1 MRDAARPS
9 LLVDV
14 TAETFHNRGWL
25 TLTEVLDAGQLL
37 TAADHDELVACAR
50 LVGGVWLGP
59 AITTSGG
66 RGAADILGDYFGE
79 RLAYDLLVTDPDTVA
94 EGELRDL
101 EWAYTLMSDGTT
113 ALRFVDSLPP
123 DVRAVAET
131 SASPT
136 GQRGGEAVMR
146 IVRDMAWDRSR
157 FRSAS

>member
-79 RLAYDLLVTDPDTVA
+79 RLAYDLLVT
-94 EGELRDL
+94 ELRDL